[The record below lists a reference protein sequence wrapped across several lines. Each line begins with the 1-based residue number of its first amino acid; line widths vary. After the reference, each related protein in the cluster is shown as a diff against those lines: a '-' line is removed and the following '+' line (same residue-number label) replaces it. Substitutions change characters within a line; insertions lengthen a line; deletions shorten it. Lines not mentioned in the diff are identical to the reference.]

1 MRVIITYC
9 IIPLFIVF
17 GHITDVS
24 AAPEDITLKIET
36 STRNITLGDSLSLFC
51 TVTVPDD
58 VIVSEPHL
66 EERSPLYEL
75 QKRWEKLGNDTP
87 RATTH
92 RYNYLLYVFSPDTLR
107 IGPLNV
113 AFVTAGGDRGIVSSG
128 LLVLPVSS
136 VISDSTA
143 APRPNRSPLEIAAT
157 GVPIW
162 LWVLIVLLF
171 VLAVCYAVYHFFF
184 RRKKPAQQ
192 VIEKP
197 IDELEEFERIR
208 RMHLRESGELKKLYI
223 LVSSA
228 LRGFIHRNMELDAL
242 FETTEEIRKNLERTR
257 GSGDISRLFTEILD
271 ESDQVKFAK
280 YLPPIERSSSV
291 IDRALAPVK
300 EILDERARARERERA
315 AQAETLAEP
324 SAEPLPDPSGR

>member
-1 MRVIITYC
+1 MQVIITYC
-9 IIPLFIVF
+9 IIPLLIVF
-17 GHITDVS
+17 CQITDVS

-36 STRNITLGDSLSLFC
+36 STRNITLGDSLSFFC

-58 VIVSEPHL
+58 VIVSEPYL
-66 EERSPLYEL
+66 EKQSPLYEL

-113 AFVTAGGDRGIVSSG
+113 AFITARGDSGIVSSG
-128 LLVLPVSS
+128 QLVLPVSS

-157 GVPIW
+157 GVPVW
-162 LWVLIVLLF
+162 LWVLIVLL
-171 VLAVCYAVYHFFF
+171 VLLAVCYAVYHFFF
-184 RRKKPAQQ
+184 RRKKPAKH

-197 IDELEEFERIR
+197 INELEEFERIR
-208 RMHLRESGELKKLYI
+208 RMNLHESGELKKLYF

-228 LRGFIHRNMELDAL
+228 LRGFIHRNMEFDAL

-257 GSGDISRLFTEILD
+257 DSDDISKSFTEILE

-280 YLPPIERSSSV
+280 YLPPIERSTSV

-300 EILDERARARERERA
+300 KILDDRALARERERA

-324 SAEPLPDPSGR
+324 PAEPSPDPSGR